1 MGESPRRPPKVKGL
15 REPSE
20 SLRQKDRGP
29 EGVLESPIR
38 WIGADGVTLS
48 GLGQGGKSDAHPR
61 YRGYSRVARFTPH
74 TEADVQE
81 MLEAIGVSALDD
93 LFADVS
99 PKFEGE
105 LDLPSVL
112 SEYEALRE
120 VGSLARENVYGLPI
134 FLGAGAYDRIV
145 PSAIGAIISRGEYLT
160 CYTPYQPEISQGT
173 LQSIF
178 EFQSMISELTGLE
191 ISNASVYDGA
201 NAVVEAALMTA
212 RLTKRD
218 PKVAVSAGLNPRY
231 RGVMETYRVEVVDLP
246 FEDGT
251 TDFSGVP
258 DDVSGVFVQSPNFF
272 GAVEDMEAASE
283 AAHAVE
289 ALSVAVC
296 DPISLSILEAP
307 GNLGA
312 DVAVGEAQP
321 LGMPLMFGGPYA
333 GYMATKEEYVR
344 QLPGRITGETIDEDG
359 KLAYVLTLRGREQDI
374 RRARANSNICTNQ
387 ALTALVATVY
397 TALMGPQGLREVAE
411 LSVSKAHYFAER
423 LQASDFGLRYPEA
436 PFLWEFAVELPDV
449 ARTNEALLDAGIVGG
464 LDLGDGAMLV
474 AVTEKRTREELD
486 AFVEVV
492 ADAV

>member
-1 MGESPRRPPKVKGL
+1 M
-15 REPSE
+15 
-20 SLRQKDRGP
+20 
-29 EGVLESPIR
+29 
-38 WIGADGVTLS
+38 
-48 GLGQGGKSDAHPR
+48 
-61 YRGYSRVARFTPH
+61 ARFTPH

-81 MLEAIGVSALDD
+81 MLEAIGVETLDD
-93 LFADVS
+93 LFADVR
-99 PKFEGE
+99 PKYEGE
-105 LDLPSVL
+105 LDLPEAL
-112 SEYEALRE
+112 SEYEALAE
-120 VGSLARENVYGLPI
+120 VDVLAQENVYGLPI
-134 FLGAGAYDRIV
+134 FLGAGTYDRIV
-145 PSAIGAIISRGEYLT
+145 PSAVGAMLSRGEYLT

-231 RGVMETYRVEVVDLP
+231 REVMKTYRVEVVELP
-246 FEDGT
+246 CEAGT
-251 TDFSGVP
+251 TDFSKVP
-258 DDVSGVFVQSPNFF
+258 DDASGVFVQSPNFF
-272 GAVEDMEAASE
+272 GVVEDIRAASE
-283 AAHAVE
+283 AAHGVG
-289 ALSVAVC
+289 ALAVAVC

-333 GYMATKEEYVR
+333 GYMATKEEFVR

-387 ALTALVATVY
+387 ALTALAATVY
-397 TALMGPQGLREVAE
+397 TALMGPDGLREVAE
-411 LSVSKAHYFAER
+411 LSVSKAHYLAER
-423 LQASDFGLRYPEA
+423 LQASGFRLQYPEA
-436 PFLWEFAVELPDV
+436 PFLWEFAVRLPDV
-449 ARTNEALLDAGIVGG
+449 ARANEALLEAGMVGG
-464 LDLGDGAMLV
+464 LDLGDGAMLI